1 MCLFCKQYAYLLS
14 PCLTES
20 ACRSKSVEIKGWG
33 KWLCF
38 SWFTQPSEAGWQR
51 RRRRWHAELQ
61 RSEVVWERPPCTRR
75 RTRATAPDKED
86 PPPPLPSSVLYK
98 ATWESAHARTR
109 GRMLEHTLS
118 APALSLGRVFLHL
131 RMMRGEARERACRK
145 MRCVQQ
151 ISPASHPVG
160 LPSRQT
166 CCQCRPRWRLLLF
179 FRRESWKLGE
189 NKRRVRL
196 VLRHTAKNQRWK
208 VEGFERMQISNTDRT
223 LATLNDLLWPKLSP
237 VMTSNPRQ

>member
-1 MCLFCKQYAYLLS
+1 M
-14 PCLTES
+14 
-20 ACRSKSVEIKGWG
+20 
-33 KWLCF
+33 CF
-38 SWFTQPSEAGWQR
+38 SWSTQPSEAEWQR
-51 RRRRWHAELQ
+51 RRRRWRRHAELQ
-61 RSEVVWERPPCTRR
+61 RSEVVSERPPCTRR

-86 PPPPLPSSVLYK
+86 SLPPSPLVSTVQGYMRKRSR
-98 ATWESAHARTR
+98 THEGAHART
-109 GRMLEHTLS
+109 H
-118 APALSLGRVFLHL
+118 ALRAGTEPWESFLTPTHDE
-131 RMMRGEARERACRK
+131 GGARERACRK

-223 LATLNDLLWPKLSP
+223 LAALRPSVT
-237 VMTSNPRQ
+237 

>member
-1 MCLFCKQYAYLLS
+1 M
-14 PCLTES
+14 
-20 ACRSKSVEIKGWG
+20 
-33 KWLCF
+33 
-38 SWFTQPSEAGWQR
+38 
-51 RRRRWHAELQ
+51 
-61 RSEVVWERPPCTRR
+61 WERPPCTRR

-86 PPPPLPSSVLYK
+86 PPPPTPLVSTVQGYMRKRSR
-98 ATWESAHARTR
+98 THEGAHART
-109 GRMLEHTLS
+109 
-118 APALSLGRVFLHL
+118 LSLGRVFLHL

-223 LATLNDLLWPKLSP
+223 LATLNDLL
-237 VMTSNPRQ
+237 